1 MAAHNATHT
10 APAVEARD
18 GDGIRDREIRMEQEH
33 LDRVYQRLEEKIHEA
48 EFLMDDAAKR
58 GQVGT
63 PGALAERDAQVFR
76 AGVHLNRLNSE
87 FEDFLFGRI
96 DLLLGKDGERGP
108 DGAYT
113 SVEPADD
120 AVRSDEGGAPSAEI
134 AETLHIGRLGVL
146 DADYSP
152 LVIDWR
158 APAAAPFYRSTPVA
172 PGRVVRRRVIR
183 SKGRR
188 VLGVEDDL
196 LRPELTA
203 TLDGTTLPVVG
214 DGALMA
220 ALGRARS
227 HTMRD
232 IVASIQAEQDMVI
245 RAPAASVTEV
255 EGGPGTG
262 KTAVALHRA
271 AYLLYQDRRRYAG
284 GILVV
289 SPTPLLVAYTE
300 GVLPSL
306 GEEGQVAIRA
316 LGSLVE
322 GEEAADW
329 GGPKAPAEGADGEPG
344 GPVGGDGRVYDEP
357 AVARI
362 KGSAR
367 MTKVLRRA
375 ARGALERPAP
385 AAPGRRG
392 GARRRDGAPQVRGA
406 AGDAAQL
413 SFEVAG
419 APAAPAPGRTPAA
432 EPLPAPGR
440 PASGPAADPA
450 VSGPGGGGA
459 GPVTPDRLRVVAFGR
474 RVELDEQE
482 LRRIRQTALGG
493 TAPVNLLRPRARRLL
508 LDALWGRSGAGQRY
522 TDPELA
528 AEARQ
533 AFDEDITSEP
543 EFLEFLDAW
552 WPELTPRAVLAA
564 MADEK
569 RLGRWARRILT
580 PREVRLL
587 ARSLKRLGPDGRG
600 PLSVHDVALLD
611 ELNSVL
617 GAPARPRRR
626 EVDPL
631 DQLTGLEE
639 LTTYA
644 DRMSG
649 GRARD
654 ERLREE
660 ARTDY
665 AHVIVDEAQDLTPM
679 QWRMVGRRGRH
690 ATWTVVGDPAQ
701 SSWSDPDEAAEARDE
716 ALGNRP
722 RRRFTLT
729 VNYRNPAE
737 IAELAAK
744 VLALAM
750 PGMPAPEAV
759 RSTGVVPRF
768 VVAGTPDGD
777 RVPGGGRGA
786 VGNGAPDGAGAAD
799 LGACVR
805 REASRLLAEVDGTV
819 GVVVAMGRRAEA
831 RAWLAGLGGR
841 VVALGSLEAKGLEY
855 DATVVVSPAEI
866 ADESPAGLRVLYVAL
881 TRATQRLTVVSGE
894 RDMPDEAGVPDL
906 LRD

>member
-1 MAAHNATHT
+1 MAAQNATDVQVAT
-10 APAVEARD
+10 GPAKEPEGV
-18 GDGIRDREIRMEQEH
+18 RDREIGAEQHH
-33 LDRVYQRLEEKIHEA
+33 LDRVYHRLEEKIREA

-76 AGVHLNRLNSE
+76 AGVHLNRLNNE

-96 DLLLGKDGERGP
+96 DLLLGKDGKKGP

-120 AVRSDEGGAPSAEI
+120 AVRGDRAEI
-134 AETLHIGRLGVL
+134 AETLHIGRIGVL
-146 DADYSP
+146 DSDYSP

-158 APAAAPFYRSTPVA
+158 APAAAPFYRATPVA

-196 LRPELTA
+196 LRPELTS
-203 TLDGTTLPVVG
+203 TLDGTALPVVG

-220 ALGRARS
+220 ALGQARS

-232 IVASIQAEQDMVI
+232 IVSSIQAEQDLVI

-316 LGSLVE
+316 VGSLVD
-322 GEEAADW
+322 GAEADT
-329 GGPKAPAEGADGEPG
+329 
-344 GPVGGDGRVYDEP
+344 YDEP
-357 AVARI
+357 AVARV
-362 KGSAR
+362 KGSSR
-367 MTKVLRRA
+367 MLKVLRKA
-375 ARGALERPAP
+375 VRGALE
-385 AAPGRRG
+385 
-392 GARRRDGAPQVRGA
+392 
-406 AGDAAQL
+406 
-413 SFEVAG
+413 
-419 APAAPAPGRTPAA
+419 
-432 EPLPAPGR
+432 
-440 PASGPAADPA
+440 
-450 VSGPGGGGA
+450 
-459 GPVTPDRLRVVAFGR
+459 TPDQPGRLRVVAFGGR
-474 RVELDEQE
+474 IELDADALQ
-482 LRRIRQTALGG
+482 RIRQTALGG
-493 TAPVNLLRPRARRLL
+493 TAPVNLLRPRARRLI
-508 LDALWGRSGAGQRY
+508 LDALWSRAGGPRRY

-528 AEARQ
+528 AEARS
-533 AFDEDITSEP
+533 AFDEDITTEDD
-543 EFLEFLDAW
+543 FTAFLDAW
-552 WPELTPRAVLAA
+552 WPELTPRRVLAC

-569 RLGRWARRILT
+569 RLSRWSRRVLN

-587 ARSLKRLGPDGRG
+587 ARSLRRLDAAGKGR
-600 PLSVHDVALLD
+600 LSVHDVALLD
-611 ELNSVL
+611 ELEALL
-617 GAPARPRRR
+617 GVPARPRPARDL
-626 EVDPL
+626 DPL

-639 LTTYA
+639 LMPQ
-644 DRMSG
+644 RSESRRE
-649 GRARD
+649 RA
-654 ERLREE
+654 ERLALER
-660 ARTDY
+660 RDY

-679 QWRMVGRRGRH
+679 QWRMVGRRGRT

-701 SSWSDPDEAAEARDE
+701 SSWSTPDEAAEARDE
-716 ALGNRP
+716 ALGTRP
-722 RRRFTLT
+722 RRRFELT

-750 PGMPAPEAV
+750 PGMQAPRAV
-759 RSTGVVPRF
+759 RSTGLEPRF
-768 VVAGTPDGD
+768 TVAGPE
-777 RVPGGGRGA
+777 
-786 VGNGAPDGAGAAD
+786 
-799 LGACVR
+799 LGASVR
-805 REASRLLAEVDGTV
+805 REALHLLADVDGTV
-819 GVVVAMGRRAEA
+819 GVVVPMGRRAEA
-831 RAWLAGLGGR
+831 REWAAGLGDR
-841 VVALGSLEAKGLEY
+841 VVVLGSLEAKGLEY
-855 DATVVVSPAEI
+855 DATLVVSPAEI

-881 TRATQRLTVVSGE
+881 TRATQRLTVLSAE
-894 RDMPDEAGVPDL
+894 RDEPDAHGVPDL

>member
-1 MAAHNATHT
+1 MAAQVQQS
-10 APAVEARD
+10 AVDPVHGED
-18 GDGIRDREIRMEQEH
+18 SVRDREISVEQEH

-48 EFLMDDAAKR
+48 EFLMHDAAKR

-76 AGVHLNRLNSE
+76 AGIHLNRLNNE

-96 DLLLGKDGERGP
+96 DLLLGKDGKKGP

-113 SVEPADD
+113 AVEPAEG
-120 AVRSDEGGAPSAEI
+120 AVRPDNTADI
-134 AETLHIGRLGVL
+134 AETLHIGRIGVL
-146 DADYSP
+146 DQDYSP

-158 APAAAPFYRSTPVA
+158 APAAAPFYRATPVD

-196 LRPELTA
+196 MRPELTA
-203 TLDGTTLPVVG
+203 RLDGRTLPAIG

-220 ALGRARS
+220 ALGQARS

-232 IVASIQAEQDMVI
+232 IVSSIQAEQDLVI
-245 RAPAASVTEV
+245 RAPAASVTYV

-284 GILVV
+284 GILIV

-316 LGSLVE
+316 IGSLVD
-322 GEEAADW
+322 GAEATL
-329 GGPKAPAEGADGEPG
+329 
-344 GPVGGDGRVYDEP
+344 YDSP
-357 AVARI
+357 SVARA
-362 KGSAR
+362 KGSYR
-367 MTKVLRRA
+367 MLKVLRKA
-375 ARGALERPAP
+375 ARGALELGPGGGVPAGQL
-385 AAPGRRG
+385 ALDDDIEA
-392 GARRRDGAPQVRGA
+392 GA
-406 AGDAAQL
+406 A
-413 SFEVAG
+413 
-419 APAAPAPGRTPAA
+419 
-432 EPLPAPGR
+432 
-440 PASGPAADPA
+440 PASGPPA
-450 VSGPGGGGA
+450 
-459 GPVTPDRLRVVAFGR
+459 RLRVVAFNR
-474 RVELDEQE
+474 RLELEAGE
-482 LRRIRQTALGG
+482 LERIRRNALGG
-493 TAPVNLLRPRARRLL
+493 TAPVNLLRPRARKLL
-508 LDALWGRSGAGQRY
+508 LDALWARSGAAGRH

-528 AEARQ
+528 AELRSS
-533 AFDEDITSEP
+533 FDEDVASEDP
-543 EFLEFLDAW
+543 FIAFLDAW
-552 WPELTPRAVLAA
+552 WPELTPKAVLAA

-569 RLGRWARRILT
+569 RLGRWARRILN
-580 PREVRLL
+580 PGEVRKV
-587 ARSLKRLGPDGRG
+587 ARALKRDGH
-600 PLSVHDVALLD
+600 SVHDIAMLD
-611 ELNSVL
+611 ELQAIL
-617 GAPARPRRR
+617 GAPARPRKKR
-626 EVDPL
+626 EFDPL

-639 LTTYA
+639 LMPV
-644 DRMSG
+644 REESQRE
-649 GRARD
+649 RA
-654 ERLREE
+654 ERLAQE
-660 ARTDY
+660 RTEY

-716 ALGNRP
+716 ALGTRP
-722 RRRFTLT
+722 RRRFQLT

-737 IAELAAK
+737 IAELAAR

-750 PGMPAPEAV
+750 PGSEAPSAV
-759 RSTGVVPRF
+759 RSTGVEPRF
-768 VVAGTPDGD
+768 TVVRDSLPRT
-777 RVPGGGRGA
+777 
-786 VGNGAPDGAGAAD
+786 
-799 LGACVR
+799 VR
-805 REASRLLAEVDGTV
+805 AEAERLLAAVDGTI
-819 GVVVAMGRRAEA
+819 GVVVAMNRREEA
-831 RAWLAGLGGR
+831 RRWLAGLGDR

-881 TRATQRLTVVSGE
+881 TRATQQLTVVSAE
-894 RDMPDEAGVPDL
+894 RDEPDEAGVPDL

>member
-1 MAAHNATHT
+1 MAAQDA
-10 APAVEARD
+10 AVD
-18 GDGIRDREIRMEQEH
+18 SLRDREIGVEQVH
-33 LDRVYQRLEEKIHEA
+33 LDQVYRRLEEKIHEA
-48 EFLMDDAAKR
+48 EFLMHDAVKR

-76 AGVHLNRLNSE
+76 AGIHLNRLNSE

-108 DGAYT
+108 DGAFT
-113 SVEPADD
+113 SVAPADD
-120 AVRSDEGGAPSAEI
+120 AVRDDATADI
-134 AETLHIGRLGVL
+134 AETLHIGRIGVL
-146 DADYSP
+146 DSDYAP

-158 APAAAPFYRSTPVA
+158 APAAAPFYRSTPKD

-183 SKGRR
+183 SKGRK

-196 LRPELTA
+196 MRPELTA
-203 TLDGTTLPVVG
+203 YLNGDRLAVVG

-220 ALGRARS
+220 ALGQARS

-232 IVASIQAEQDMVI
+232 IVSSIQAEQDMVI

-255 EGGPGTG
+255 AGGPGTG

-316 LGSLVE
+316 VGSLAD
-322 GEEAADW
+322 EAA
-329 GGPKAPAEGADGEPG
+329 PEGATT
-344 GPVGGDGRVYDEP
+344 YDEP

-362 KGSAR
+362 KGSSR
-367 MTKVLRRA
+367 MLQVLRKA
-375 ARGALERPAP
+375 SRGALERSGADRTAP
-385 AAPGRRG
+385 AHDGQLAFGDEEPA
-392 GARRRDGAPQVRGA
+392 ARRPTGA
-406 AGDAAQL
+406 L
-413 SFEVAG
+413 
-419 APAAPAPGRTPAA
+419 T
-432 EPLPAPGR
+432 
-440 PASGPAADPA
+440 
-450 VSGPGGGGA
+450 
-459 GPVTPDRLRVVAFGR
+459 RLRVVAFGT
-474 RVELDEQE
+474 RVELNADE
-482 LRRIRQTALGG
+482 LDRIRQSVLGG

-508 LDALWGRSGAGQRY
+508 LDALWNKSSGRGRY

-528 AEARQ
+528 AELRSS
-533 AFDEDITSEP
+533 FDEDVSTEND
-543 EFLEFLDAW
+543 FLDFLAAW
-552 WPELTPRAVLAA
+552 WPELTPRSVLAA
-564 MADEK
+564 MSDER
-569 RLGRWARRILT
+569 RLARWSRRVLNQG
-580 PREVRLL
+580 EVRRL

-611 ELNSVL
+611 ELHTLL
-617 GAPARPRRR
+617 GTPSRPKKKR
-626 EVDPL
+626 EYDPL

-639 LTTYA
+639 LMPQREETQ
-644 DRMSG
+644 RE
-649 GRARD
+649 RA
-654 ERLREE
+654 ERLAAE
-660 ARTDY
+660 RTEY

-690 ATWTVVGDPAQ
+690 ATWTVVGDAAQ

-750 PGMPAPEAV
+750 PGMESPAAV
-759 RSTGVVPRF
+759 RSTGVRPRF
-768 VVAGTPDGD
+768 ETVRDGD
-777 RVPGGGRGA
+777 L
-786 VGNGAPDGAGAAD
+786 AAT
-799 LGACVR
+799 VR
-805 REASRLLAEVDGTV
+805 EEARRLLAEVDGTV
-819 GVVVAMGRRAEA
+819 GVVVAMNRRGQA
-831 RAWLAGLGGR
+831 RKWLAELGDR

-881 TRATQRLTVVSGE
+881 TRATQQLTVVSGE
-894 RDMPDEAGVPDL
+894 RDLPDEDGIPDL

>member
-1 MAAHNATHT
+1 MAAQVQQS
-10 APAVEARD
+10 AVGSVHDALD
-18 GDGIRDREIRMEQEH
+18 SVRDREISVEQEH
-33 LDRVYQRLEEKIHEA
+33 LDRVYRRLEEKIHEA
-48 EFLMDDAAKR
+48 EFLMNDAAKR

-76 AGVHLNRLNSE
+76 AGIHLNRLNNE

-96 DLLLGKDGERGP
+96 DLLLGKDGKKGP

-113 SVEPADD
+113 AVEPAEG
-120 AVRSDEGGAPSAEI
+120 AVREDNTADI
-134 AETLHIGRLGVL
+134 AETLHIGRIGVL
-146 DADYSP
+146 DEDYSP

-158 APAAAPFYRSTPVA
+158 APAAAPFYRATPVD

-196 LRPELTA
+196 MRPELTA
-203 TLDGTTLPVVG
+203 RLDGRELPVIG

-220 ALGRARS
+220 ALGQARS

-232 IVASIQAEQDMVI
+232 IVSSIQAEQDLVI
-245 RAPAASVTEV
+245 RAPAASITYV

-284 GILVV
+284 GILIV

-316 LGSLVE
+316 IGSLVD
-322 GEEAADW
+322 GVEATL
-329 GGPKAPAEGADGEPG
+329 
-344 GPVGGDGRVYDEP
+344 YDSP
-357 AVARI
+357 AVARA
-362 KGSAR
+362 KGSHR
-367 MTKVLRRA
+367 MLKVLRKA
-375 ARGALERPAP
+375 ARGALELGP
-385 AAPGRRG
+385 AAPEGETVTG
-392 GARRRDGAPQVRGA
+392 P
-406 AGDAAQL
+406 
-413 SFEVAG
+413 
-419 APAAPAPGRTPAA
+419 PA
-432 EPLPAPGR
+432 
-440 PASGPAADPA
+440 
-450 VSGPGGGGA
+450 
-459 GPVTPDRLRVVAFGR
+459 RLRVVAFGR
-474 RVELDEQE
+474 RLELEAEE
-482 LRRIRQTALGG
+482 LERVRRTALGG
-493 TAPVNLLRPRARRLL
+493 TAPVNLLRPRARKLL
-508 LDALWGRSGAGQRY
+508 LDALWAKSGAAGRH

-528 AEARQ
+528 AELRSS
-533 AFDEDITSEP
+533 FDEDVTGEDSFIG
-543 EFLEFLDAW
+543 FLDAW
-552 WPELTPRAVLAA
+552 WPELTPKSVLAA

-569 RLGRWARRILT
+569 RLGRWARRILN
-580 PREVRLL
+580 PGEVRKV
-587 ARSLKRLGPDGRG
+587 ARSLRRDGC
-600 PLSVHDVALLD
+600 SVHDVAMLD
-611 ELNSVL
+611 ELQAIL
-617 GAPARPRRR
+617 GAPARPRRKR
-626 EVDPL
+626 ELDPL

-639 LTTYA
+639 LMPVREETQWE
-644 DRMSG
+644 
-649 GRARD
+649 RA
-654 ERLREE
+654 ERLAQE
-660 ARTDY
+660 RTEY

-716 ALGNRP
+716 ALGTRP
-722 RRRFTLT
+722 RRRFQLT

-750 PGMPAPEAV
+750 PGSPAPSAV
-759 RSTGVVPRF
+759 RSTGVQPRF
-768 VVAGTPDGD
+768 TVVAGSLEKT
-777 RVPGGGRGA
+777 
-786 VGNGAPDGAGAAD
+786 
-799 LGACVR
+799 VR
-805 REASRLLAEVDGTV
+805 AEAERLLALVDGTV
-819 GVVVAMGRRAEA
+819 GVVVAMNRREEA
-831 RAWLAGLGGR
+831 RRWLAGLGDR

-881 TRATQRLTVVSGE
+881 TRATQQLTVVSGE
-894 RDMPDEAGVPDL
+894 RDEPDAAGVPDL

>member
-1 MAAHNATHT
+1 MAAQAQQS
-10 APAVEARD
+10 AVDPVHES
-18 GDGIRDREIRMEQEH
+18 IRNREITVEQEH
-33 LDRVYQRLEEKIHEA
+33 LDRVYRRLEEKIHEA
-48 EFLMDDAAKR
+48 EFLMNDAARR

-76 AGVHLNRLNSE
+76 AGIHLNRLNNE

-96 DLLLGKDGERGP
+96 DLLLGKDGKKGP

-113 SVEPADD
+113 AVEPAEG
-120 AVRSDEGGAPSAEI
+120 AVRPDNTADI
-134 AETLHIGRLGVL
+134 AETLHIGRIGVL
-146 DADYSP
+146 DEDYAP

-158 APAAAPFYRSTPVA
+158 APAAAPFYRSTPVD

-196 LRPELTA
+196 MRPELTA
-203 TLDGTTLPVVG
+203 YLDGQRLPVIG

-220 ALGRARS
+220 ALGQART

-245 RAPAASVTEV
+245 RAPAASVTYV

-284 GILVV
+284 GILIV

-316 LGSLVE
+316 IGSLVD
-322 GEEAADW
+322 GVEATL
-329 GGPKAPAEGADGEPG
+329 
-344 GPVGGDGRVYDEP
+344 YDSP
-357 AVARI
+357 AVARA
-362 KGSAR
+362 KGSIR
-367 MTKVLRRA
+367 MLKVLRKA
-375 ARGALERPAP
+375 ARGALEGPDAP
-385 AAPGRRG
+385 A
-392 GARRRDGAPQVRGA
+392 
-406 AGDAAQL
+406 
-413 SFEVAG
+413 
-419 APAAPAPGRTPAA
+419 
-432 EPLPAPGR
+432 
-440 PASGPAADPA
+440 
-450 VSGPGGGGA
+450 
-459 GPVTPDRLRVVAFGR
+459 RLRVVAFGR
-474 RVELDEQE
+474 RLELETAELDRV
-482 LRRIRQTALGG
+482 RRTALGG

-508 LDALWGRSGAGQRY
+508 LDALWEQSGAAGRH

-528 AEARQ
+528 AELRSS
-533 AFDEDITSEP
+533 FDEDVSTEES
-543 EFLEFLDAW
+543 FLEFLDAW
-552 WPELTPRAVLAA
+552 WPELTPRAVLSA

-569 RLGRWARRILT
+569 RLGRWARRILN
-580 PREVRLL
+580 PGEVRKV
-587 ARSLKRLGPDGRG
+587 ARSLRRDGF
-600 PLSVHDVALLD
+600 SVHDIALLD
-611 ELNSVL
+611 ELQAIL
-617 GAPARPRRR
+617 GAPVRPKKKR
-626 EVDPL
+626 ELDPL

-639 LTTYA
+639 LMPV
-644 DRMSG
+644 REESQRE
-649 GRARD
+649 RA
-654 ERLREE
+654 ERLAAERVE
-660 ARTDY
+660 Y

-701 SSWSDPDEAAEARDE
+701 SSWSDVDEAAEARDE
-716 ALGNRP
+716 ALGTRP
-722 RRRFTLT
+722 RRRFQLT

-737 IAELAAK
+737 IAELASK

-750 PGMPAPEAV
+750 PGSTAPSAV
-759 RSTGVVPRF
+759 RSTGVRPRF
-768 VVAGTPDGD
+768 AVAGDSLEKTV
-777 RVPGGGRGA
+777 RAEAERL
-786 VGNGAPDGAGAAD
+786 
-799 LGACVR
+799 LGA
-805 REASRLLAEVDGTV
+805 VDGTV
-819 GVVVAMGRRAEA
+819 GVVVAMQRREEA
-831 RAWLAGLGGR
+831 RRWLAGLGDR

-881 TRATQRLTVVSGE
+881 TRATQQLTVVSTD
-894 RDMPDEAGVPDL
+894 RDDPDTDGVPDL

>member
-1 MAAHNATHT
+1 MAAQDA
-10 APAVEARD
+10 AVQSAGPAVD
-18 GDGIRDREIRMEQEH
+18 PVCDTGHDSVRDREIDGEQRH
-33 LDRVYQRLEEKIHEA
+33 LDQVYRRLEEKIHEA
-48 EFLMDDAAKR
+48 EFLMHDAAKR

-76 AGVHLNRLNSE
+76 AGIHLNRLNNE

-96 DLLLGKDGERGP
+96 DLLPGKDGQKGP

-120 AVRSDEGGAPSAEI
+120 AIRPDRTADI
-134 AETLHIGRLGVL
+134 AETLHIGRIGVL
-146 DADYSP
+146 DSDYSP

-158 APAAAPFYRSTPVA
+158 APAAAPFYRSTPVD

-183 SKGRR
+183 SKGRK

-196 LRPELTA
+196 MRPELTA
-203 TLDGTTLPVVG
+203 SLDGAALPVIG

-220 ALGRARS
+220 ALGQARS

-232 IVASIQAEQDMVI
+232 IVSSIQAEQDLVI

-255 EGGPGTG
+255 SGGPGTG

-316 LGSLVE
+316 VGSLVD
-322 GEEAADW
+322 GAEATA
-329 GGPKAPAEGADGEPG
+329 
-344 GPVGGDGRVYDEP
+344 YDEP
-357 AVARI
+357 AVARV

-367 MTKVLRRA
+367 MLKVLRKA
-375 ARGALERPAP
+375 ARGALEGTTAT
-385 AAPGRRG
+385 APGGRGGGGRGGRTGRTVSAGAGALTGQLAFGEVAEAAEDATEAEDTAYADGAGARGGRG
-392 GARRRDGAPQVRGA
+392 GA
-406 AGDAAQL
+406 
-413 SFEVAG
+413 
-419 APAAPAPGRTPAA
+419 
-432 EPLPAPGR
+432 
-440 PASGPAADPA
+440 
-450 VSGPGGGGA
+450 
-459 GPVTPDRLRVVAFGR
+459 PVLLRVVAFGR
-474 RVELDEQE
+474 RLELEADE
-482 LRRIRQTALGG
+482 LRRIRESVLGG

-508 LDALWGRSGAGQRY
+508 LDALWTKSGSAGRH

-528 AEARQ
+528 AELRSS
-533 AFDEDITSEP
+533 FDEDVTSEDS
-543 EFLEFLDAW
+543 FIAFLDAW
-552 WPELTPRAVLAA
+552 WPELTPRGVLAA
-564 MADEK
+564 MADER
-569 RLGRWARRILT
+569 RLARWSRRILNQGET
-580 PREVRLL
+580 RRL
-587 ARSLKRLGPDGRG
+587 ARSLKRLGADGKG

-611 ELNSVL
+611 ELETLL
-617 GAPARPRRR
+617 GTPARPRKRR
-626 EVDPL
+626 ELDPL

-639 LTTYA
+639 LMPQ
-644 DRMSG
+644 REESQRE
-649 GRARD
+649 RA
-654 ERLREE
+654 ERLAAE
-660 ARTDY
+660 RTEY

-690 ATWTVVGDPAQ
+690 ATWTVVGDAAQ

-716 ALGNRP
+716 ALGTRP

-750 PGMPAPEAV
+750 PGMESPRAV
-759 RSTGVVPRF
+759 RSTGVEPRF
-768 VVAGTPDGD
+768 SVVQDGD
-777 RVPGGGRGA
+777 LA
-786 VGNGAPDGAGAAD
+786 ET
-799 LGACVR
+799 VR
-805 REASRLLAEVDGTV
+805 AEARRLLDRVDGTV
-819 GVVVAMGRRAEA
+819 GVVVAMNRREQAA
-831 RAWLAGLGGR
+831 RWLAGLGER

-881 TRATQRLTVVSGE
+881 TRATQQLTVVSTA
-894 RDMPDEAGVPDL
+894 RDEPDPEGVPDL